1 MKLQLEHVVS
11 KDMLGQYSEIKSI
24 DGLNVEM
31 LVPRVDVSRVTAR
44 LLAEL
49 PVLDVTIEDPPIE
62 EVIGQVFTNSSKPE
76 PKQEVL
82 A

>member
-1 MKLQLEHVVS
+1 
-11 KDMLGQYSEIKSI
+11 MLGQYSEVKSI

-31 LVPRVDVSRVTAR
+31 LVPRADVSRVTAR

-62 EVIGQVFTNSSKPE
+62 EVIGQVFANSSRTESEKKLE
-76 PKQEVL
+76 EVI